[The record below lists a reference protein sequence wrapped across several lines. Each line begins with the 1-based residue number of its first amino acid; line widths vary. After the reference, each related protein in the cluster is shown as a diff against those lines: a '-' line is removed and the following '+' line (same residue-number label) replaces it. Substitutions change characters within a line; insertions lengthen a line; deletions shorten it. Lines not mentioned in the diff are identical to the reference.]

1 MNSAAITGLA
11 SKNYYTMLYKKGE
24 DKDKDKDKVKV
35 NPAEP
40 ACIGLGLA
48 GRFENTLELHVMN
61 YKAVIKMSD
70 KPKRD
75 QAINE
80 EHEQMTKMEVWEA
93 APRSKLPKDA
103 KVICT
108 TWAN

>member
-11 SKNYYTMLYKKGE
+11 SRNYYTMLYKKGE

-35 NPAEP
+35 NPAEL
-40 ACIGLGLA
+40 ACLGLGLE
-48 GRFENTLELHVMN
+48 GSENTLELHVMN

-70 KPKRD
+70 MPKWD

-80 EHEQMTKMEVWEA
+80 EYEQMTKMGVWESV
-93 APRSKLPKDA
+93 PRSKVRKDA